1 MVGGRSANR
10 GMCAQACRLPYE
22 LRNRALRKSLDAPGE
37 HLLSPK
43 DLCTAEILPE
53 FIRAGVSSLKI
64 EGRMKSPNTWAAWY
78 APIAACSIASMRG
91 HVLRLKMA

>member
-43 DLCTAEILPE
+43 DLCTAEILPDL
-53 FIRAGVSSLKI
+53 IRAGVSSLKV
-64 EGRMKSPNTWAAWY
+64 EGRMKSPEYVSCVVRIYRSVQGVSRT
-78 APIAACSIASMRG
+78 
-91 HVLRLKMA
+91 